1 MSNFW
6 SLALSWGKA
15 FAIWYWG
22 EPDGLLSSLAVFV
35 VMAHITDG
43 MCMIVDH
50 RPLSRAWVQD
60 VFKTILIF
68 ILVGVGNVLDTNVLA
83 STPALRM
90 TIILYY
96 LSVEGLIILEDAAHM
111 GLPVPERLKEV
122 LERLRQNRIRIV
134 NF

>member
-1 MSNFW
+1 MSDFW
-6 SLALSWGKA
+6 SLVLSWGKA

-68 ILVGVGNVLDTNVLA
+68 ILVGVGNVLDTNVLT

-111 GLPVPERLKEV
+111 GLPVPERLREV
-122 LERLRQNRIRIV
+122 LERLRQNRIGSE
-134 NF
+134 

>member
-1 MSNFW
+1 MSDFW

-22 EPDGLLSSLAVFV
+22 GLDGLLSSLAVFV

-43 MCMIVDH
+43 MCLIVDH
-50 RPLSRAWVQD
+50 RPLSRGWIQD
-60 VFKTILIF
+60 VFKTTLIY
-68 ILVGVGNVLDTNVLA
+68 ILVGVGNVLDTNVLT

-96 LSVEGLIILEDAAHM
+96 LSVEGLIILENAAHM
-111 GLPVPERLKEV
+111 GLPVPERLREV
-122 LERLRQNRIRIV
+122 LERLRQNRIGSE
-134 NF
+134 